1 MTRTY
6 RKPAFSSPQCPQGRL
21 ACVLAVAALTWNVC
35 IGTAQAQT
43 QAQNHGSGLTGDVSY
58 TLGNG
63 SNGYASH
70 SLAAN
75 IEHAALPLSL
85 GLDATQSTLNGVETS
100 MQANMTLGWSPSPV
114 WSFAAH
120 LSTMNDDLV
129 KVNGRG
135 LSVGA
140 NLHKFWQGRRTTH
153 LELERDLNDY
163 SAPNASAALNDRIP
177 NQGRTRLDIRQ
188 GVNDALDVYW
198 GLELYDYSS
207 DPVDMARALLL
218 RKVRRVTMAGKL
230 GDLLDRSQTVG
241 VSWSMTDA
249 WNMDVSFSP
258 SRTVIGQNQQQ
269 KTIALSYMFL
279 PKASV
284 SFAYSDSSSDALT
297 GPNGAKLAAAQ
308 TDSTLELGLRWS
320 F

>member
-1 MTRTY
+1 MTRKD
-6 RKPAFSSPQCPQGRL
+6 RKPAFSSPKCPQGRL
-21 ACVLAVAALTWNVC
+21 TCVLAVAALAWNVC
-35 IGTAQAQT
+35 IGAAQAQT

-85 GLDATQSTLNGVETS
+85 GLDATQSTLNGVEAS
-100 MQANMTLGWSPSPV
+100 MQANMTLGWSASPV

-120 LSTMNDDLV
+120 LSTMNDDIV
-129 KVNGRG
+129 KLNGRG

-140 NLHKFWQGRRTTH
+140 NLHKLWQGRLSTH
-153 LELERDLNDY
+153 LELERDLTDY
-163 SAPNASAALNDRIP
+163 SVPNAPAVLNERIP

-188 GVNDALDVYW
+188 GLNEALEVYW

-207 DPVDMARALLL
+207 DPVDLARALLL

-230 GDLLDRSQTVG
+230 GDLLDRSQTLG
-241 VSWSMTDA
+241 VSWSMSDA
-249 WNMDVSFSP
+249 WNMDVSITP
-258 SRTVIGQNQQQ
+258 SRTVIGQEQQQ
-269 KTIALSYMFL
+269 KTIALSYTFL
-279 PKASV
+279 PNASV
-284 SFAYSDSSSDALT
+284 SFAYSDSNSDALT
-297 GPNGAKLAAAQ
+297 SPNGAKLASAQ
-308 TDSTLELGLRWS
+308 TDSTLELGLKWS

>member
-1 MTRTY
+1 MTPKD
-6 RKPAFSSPQCPQGRL
+6 RKDRIS
-21 ACVLAVAALTWNVC
+21 VLGMAALVLSVC
-35 IGTAQAQT
+35 LGAAQAQT
-43 QAQNHGSGLTGDVSY
+43 PDHGSGLTGDVSY
-58 TLGNG
+58 TFGNG

-75 IEHAALPLSL
+75 VEHAALPLSL
-85 GLDATQSTLNGVETS
+85 GLDTTQSTLNGVEAS
-100 MQANMTLGWSPSPV
+100 MQANLTLGWSPSPV
-114 WSFAAH
+114 WSLAAY
-120 LSTMNDDLV
+120 LSTMNDDLI

-140 NLHKFWQGRRTTH
+140 NLHKLFGGRLSTH

-163 SAPNASAALNDRIP
+163 AVPNASAALNDRIP

-188 GVNDALDVYW
+188 GINEALEVYW
-198 GLELYDYSS
+198 GLELYDYSA
-207 DPVDMARALLL
+207 DPVDLARALLL
-218 RKVRRVTMAGKL
+218 RKVRRVAMAGKL
-230 GDLLDRSQTVG
+230 GDLLDRSQTLG
-241 VSWSMTDA
+241 VSWSMSDA

-258 SRTVIGQNQQQ
+258 SRTVIGQEQQQ
-269 KTIALSYMFL
+269 KTITLSYAFL

-297 GPNGAKLAAAQ
+297 GPNGAKLASAQ
-308 TDSTLELGLRWS
+308 TDSTLELGLKWS

>member
-1 MTRTY
+1 MT
-6 RKPAFSSPQCPQGRL
+6 RKPALSSPDRSQSRL
-21 ACVLAVAALTWNVC
+21 ARVLGVVAMC
-35 IGTAQAQT
+35 IGVAQV
-43 QAQNHGSGLTGDVSY
+43 QAQNHSGGLTGDMSY

-70 SLAAN
+70 SLTTN
-75 IEHAALPLSL
+75 LEHGALPLSL
-85 GLDATQSTLNGVETS
+85 GLDATQSTLNGIEAS
-100 MQANMTLGWSPSPV
+100 MQANLTLGWNPSSM
-114 WSFAAH
+114 WSLAAH
-120 LSTMNDDLV
+120 LSTMNDDLI

-140 NLHKFWQGRRTTH
+140 NLHPLWQGRLSTH

-163 SAPNASAALNDRIP
+163 SVPNAPAALNDRIP

-188 GVNDALDVYW
+188 GVNDVLEVYW

-207 DPVDMARALLL
+207 DPVDLARALLL
-218 RKVRRVTMAGKL
+218 RKVKRVTMAGKL
-230 GDLLDRSQTVG
+230 GDLLDRSQTLG
-241 VSWSMTDA
+241 VSWSMSDA
-249 WNMDVSFSP
+249 WNMDVSITP

-269 KTIALSYMFL
+269 KTITLSYLFL

-284 SFAYSDSSSDALT
+284 SFAYSDSNSDALT
-297 GPNGAKLAAAQ
+297 GPNGAKLAASQ
-308 TDSTLELGLRWS
+308 TDSTLELGLKWS

>member
-1 MTRTY
+1 MTRKTDFFPP
-6 RKPAFSSPQCPQGRL
+6 RLPHGRL
-21 ACVLAVAALTWNVC
+21 ACILAVAAVC
-35 IGTAQAQT
+35 ISAA
-43 QAQNHGSGLTGDVSY
+43 QAQNHGGGLTGDVSY

-75 IEHAALPLSL
+75 IEHAALPVSL
-85 GLDATQSTLNGVETS
+85 GLDATQSTLNGVESS
-100 MQANMTLGWSPSPV
+100 MQANLTLGWNTSPL
-114 WSFAAH
+114 WSVAAH

-140 NLHKFWQGRRTTH
+140 NLHKLWQGRLNTH

-163 SAPNASAALNDRIP
+163 SVPNAPAALNDRIP

-188 GVNDALDVYW
+188 GISEALEVYW

-207 DPVDMARALLL
+207 DPVDLARALLQ

-230 GDLLDRSQTVG
+230 GDLLDRSQTLG
-241 VSWSMTDA
+241 LSWSMSEA
-249 WNMDVSFSP
+249 WNMDISVSP

-269 KTIALSYMFL
+269 KTIALSYLFL
-279 PKASV
+279 PRASV
-284 SFAYSDSSSDALT
+284 SFAYSDSNSDALT
-297 GPNGAKLAAAQ
+297 GSNGAKLVSAQ
-308 TDSTLELGLRWS
+308 TDSTLELGLKWS